1 MYEVIALHQVCI
13 VVMQGALKYVETKSP
28 DVYNL
33 TLKELSKRREMRRRR
48 RARRRKSTRRR
59 RRKK

>member
-48 RARRRKSTRRR
+48 ARRRKSTRRR
-59 RRKK
+59 KRNKK